1 MTALSTHLYRT
12 RGRRVYITNIVPCI
26 TILDSLHRLYHQCP
40 IFACEISTTFVET
53 NSRDA
58 KELKYLR
65 YKMCTQNALYKFI
78 SPFPFLFKFV
88 LILILTNDI
97 NMIRCNLILPPS

>member
-40 IFACEISTTFVET
+40 IFAREIFTTFVET
-53 NSRDA
+53 NSSFTRREGI
-58 KELKYLR
+58 KIFTL
-65 YKMCTQNALYKFI
+65 QNVYTKRVIQVYFSL
-78 SPFPFLFKFV
+78 SFPF
-88 LILILTNDI
+88 
-97 NMIRCNLILPPS
+97 